1 MIKLVDLLKEIS
13 INSTGEIE
21 DFNFDNDDLL
31 SKEEYDRYKKEYDS
45 TGLNWLLRQFLV
57 LDGEEEKT
65 EEYWD
70 FDVYDIMAEFRI
82 QNETAASLI
91 HDIFQILKS
100 GFKSGYFFPKGATD
114 RDVENTQLAF
124 DSESYKIK
132 KERIQKLAKELSQY
146 ATPKELF
153 KNDFDNWEM
162 MAYTDDYDEYID
174 LKN

>member
-1 MIKLVDLLKEIS
+1 MS
-13 INSTGEIE
+13 
-21 DFNFDNDDLL
+21 
-31 SKEEYDRYKKEYDS
+31 
-45 TGLNWLLRQFLV
+45 
-57 LDGEEEKT
+57 
-65 EEYWD
+65 
-70 FDVYDIMAEFRI
+70 EFRI

-91 HDIFQILKS
+91 HDIFQVLKS

-114 RDVENTQLAF
+114 KDVENTQLAF

-162 MAYTDDYDEYID
+162 MAYTDDYNEYID

>member
-13 INSTGEIE
+13 VNDKGELE
-21 DFNFDNDDLL
+21 DFDFESDDLL
-31 SKEEYDRYKKEYDS
+31 SKEEYDKYKKEYDS
-45 TGLNWLLRQFLV
+45 TGLNWLLRQFLA
-57 LDGEEEKT
+57 LDGEEERT

-70 FDVYDIMAEFRI
+70 LDVYDIMAKFRI
-82 QNETAASLI
+82 QNEPAASLI

-100 GFKSGYFFPKGATD
+100 GFKSGYFFAKGATD
-114 RDVENTQLAF
+114 ADIENAQSTF
-124 DSESYKIK
+124 NSESYRIK